1 MLLGK
6 QVSDCIFVVNLL
18 WALGMGFAMEV
29 FGCKIVEQQC
39 VVCEH
44 KGCSVPEDE
53 VWFIDQQGEIVAK
66 IVNIGQD

>member
-39 VVCEH
+39 VVCER
-44 KGCSVPEDE
+44 KGQAVPENE
-53 VWFIDQQGEIVAK
+53 VWLVDQEGEVVSK
-66 IVNIGQD
+66 IINIKED